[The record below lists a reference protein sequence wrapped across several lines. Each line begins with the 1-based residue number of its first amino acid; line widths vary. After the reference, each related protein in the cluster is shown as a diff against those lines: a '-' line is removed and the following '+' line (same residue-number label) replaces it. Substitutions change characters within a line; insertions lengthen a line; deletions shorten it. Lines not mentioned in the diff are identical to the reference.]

1 MPTTT
6 RDVLVTGATGGLGAA
21 TCRRLVAAGWRV
33 FAADLVPPAA
43 GPGVVPVQVD
53 VTDDASVER
62 AFAEITAQSDGLAGV
77 VTFAGILRVGALL
90 DVDAELLR
98 QVLDVNLLGTHR
110 VVRAAFELL
119 QRGRGRVVLISSET
133 GIQSGA
139 PFNGPYAISKHA
151 VEAYGDSL
159 RRELMFLG
167 VPVVKVQ
174 PGPFRTDM
182 VASILGQYEKAAAG
196 STHYRELLDVLLAR
210 LPAEQAKAHDPAL
223 LAEVVER
230 ALTASSWRAGYP
242 VRPDKAR
249 TVLDWLP
256 PRAADLVL
264 RLAIGQL
271 RRRHRAAAH

>member
-1 MPTTT
+1 VPTTT

-62 AFAEITAQSDGLAGV
+62 ALAEITAQSDGLAGV

-271 RRRHRAAAH
+271 RRRHRAAAP

>member
-62 AFAEITAQSDGLAGV
+62 ALAEITAQSDGLAGV

-110 VVRAAFELL
+110 VVRAAFDLL

>member
-1 MPTTT
+1 VPTTT

-62 AFAEITAQSDGLAGV
+62 ALAEITAQSDGLAGV

-110 VVRAAFELL
+110 VVRAAFDLL

>member
-62 AFAEITAQSDGLAGV
+62 ALAEITAQSDGLAGV

-90 DVDAELLR
+90 DVDADLLR
-98 QVLDVNLLGTHR
+98 QVLDVNLLGAHR
-110 VVRAAFELL
+110 VVRAAFDLL

-182 VASILGQYEKAAAG
+182 VASILRQYEQAAAG

-264 RLAIGQL
+264 RVAIGQL